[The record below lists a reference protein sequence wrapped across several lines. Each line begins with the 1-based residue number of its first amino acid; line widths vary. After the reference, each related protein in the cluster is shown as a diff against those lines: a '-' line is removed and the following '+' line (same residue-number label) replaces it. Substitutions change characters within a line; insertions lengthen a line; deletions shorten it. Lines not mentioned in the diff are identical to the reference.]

1 MSARHFSVS
10 CVLSSTLG
18 GYRGTQSL
26 RLEAAAEPEDTH
38 ERTVLKGGFLHTTGW
53 DNISTVL
60 LEQPSLPFVAKIPSQ
75 SESGNVYP
83 SS

>member
-1 MSARHFSVS
+1 MSACHFSVS

-18 GYRGTQSL
+18 GHRGTQSL
-26 RLEAAAEPEDTH
+26 RSEAAAEPEDTQ
-38 ERTVLKGGFLHTTGW
+38 EGTVLKGGFLHTSW

-75 SESGNVYP
+75 RESGIIYP